1 MIFKS
6 EVSCHHPFHLLGDE
20 TVVQRG
26 QVTSLRRNRE
36 AELVL
41 EPRPPDFPGDLCS
54 TLSFSLRNGLDQVH
68 VISPH
73 VVVCKLYV
81 AINRTLLV

>member
-1 MIFKS
+1 M
-6 EVSCHHPFHLLGDE
+6 
-20 TVVQRG
+20 
-26 QVTSLRRNRE
+26 TSLRRNRE

-41 EPRPPDFPGDLCS
+41 EPRPPDFPGYLCS

-81 AINRTLLV
+81 AINRTLLVQHSVFSVSSLEAKSFSKQ